1 MPLSAGG
8 WRARLPSGKGFMPMR
23 AVLCGGS
30 SGDDVGA
37 KAPWLVS
44 ALLPGYGWSLG
55 GLGAFLSPLMSEMCG
70 SAAP

>member
-1 MPLSAGG
+1 
-8 WRARLPSGKGFMPMR
+8 MR

-44 ALLPGYGWSLG
+44 ALLSGYGWSLG
-55 GLGAFLSPLMSEMCG
+55 GLGALLSPLMSKMCG

>member
-8 WRARLPSGKGFMPMR
+8 WRARLPSGKEFMPMR
-23 AVLCGGS
+23 AVLCEGS
-30 SGDDVGA
+30 SGDDVGV

-55 GLGAFLSPLMSEMCG
+55 GLDALLSPLMSEMCG